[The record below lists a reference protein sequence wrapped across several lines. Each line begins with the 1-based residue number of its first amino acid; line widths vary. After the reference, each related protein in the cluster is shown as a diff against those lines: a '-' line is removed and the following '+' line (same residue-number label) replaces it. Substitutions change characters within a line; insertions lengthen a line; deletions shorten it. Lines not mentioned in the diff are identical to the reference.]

1 MDPLL
6 DRLAA
11 LAEGDEPP
19 ALCTLVRVDGSTPQE
34 AGAKMLVLPPAF
46 ETVGTLGG
54 GCVEAEVRRRVAE
67 VLMEGAARVLPF
79 RLDSDYGWD
88 DGLICGGSM
97 SVLIDPILPPA
108 CALFRRLRDEVAAG
122 RPAALVTAVGGN
134 GGAARVGE
142 KWLLADGLP
151 ADPSGE
157 LAGAVTRALREG
169 RPRLVE
175 AGGGEYF
182 VDPFLPAP
190 TLLIAGA
197 GHVGKALTEI
207 GALLG
212 FSVVVVDDREEFAN
226 RRRLPGA
233 ARVLAGPIGPTLSSF
248 PIDANTYV
256 VVVTRGHNHDE
267 EALEAVIRSPARYVG
282 MIGSRRK
289 VRLIFDDLKERGVD
303 PALLGRV
310 HTPIGLDLGAE
321 TVPEIAVAIAA
332 QLVQVRRAR
341 SDEDARRGGMPGVA
355 P

>member
-1 MDPLL
+1 MDLL
-6 DRLAA
+6 LERLAA
-11 LAEGDEPP
+11 LPDGDDPP
-19 ALCTLVRVDGSTPQE
+19 ALCTLVRVVGSTPQE

-54 GCVEAEVRRRVAE
+54 GCVEAEVRRRVAG
-67 VLMEGAARVLPF
+67 VLLEGAAKVLPF

-97 SVLIDPILPPA
+97 TVLIDPILPPA
-108 CALFRRLRDEVAAG
+108 RALFRRLREGVAAG
-122 RPAALVTAVGGN
+122 RPAALITAVGGK
-134 GGAARVGE
+134 GGPARVGD
-142 KWLLADGLP
+142 KWLSVEGLP
-151 ADPSGE
+151 ADPAGD
-157 LAGAVTRALREG
+157 LADGVTRVLREG

-175 AGGGEYF
+175 AGGAEYF

-197 GHVGKALTEI
+197 GHVGKALCEV

-212 FSVVVVDDREEFAN
+212 FSVVVVDDREEMAD
-226 RRRLPGA
+226 RQRLPGA
-233 ARVLAGPIGPTLSSF
+233 ARVLAGPIGPLLRSF
-248 PIDANTYV
+248 PIDADTYV

-267 EALEAVIRSPARYVG
+267 EALEAVIRSPARYIG

-303 PALLGRV
+303 AALLRRV
-310 HTPIGLDLGAE
+310 HTPIGLDVGAE

-332 QLVQVRRAR
+332 QLVQVRRGR
-341 SDEDARRGGMPGVA
+341 GEEEIRRRGMPGVE

>member
-1 MDPLL
+1 
-6 DRLAA
+6 
-11 LAEGDEPP
+11 
-19 ALCTLVRVDGSTPQE
+19 V
-34 AGAKMLVLPPAF
+34 
-46 ETVGTLGG
+46 
-54 GCVEAEVRRRVAE
+54 
-67 VLMEGAARVLPF
+67 
-79 RLDSDYGWD
+79 
-88 DGLICGGSM
+88 
-97 SVLIDPILPPA
+97 
-108 CALFRRLRDEVAAG
+108 
-122 RPAALVTAVGGN
+122 
-134 GGAARVGE
+134 
-142 KWLLADGLP
+142 
-151 ADPSGE
+151 
-157 LAGAVTRALREG
+157 
-169 RPRLVE
+169 
-175 AGGGEYF
+175 
-182 VDPFLPAP
+182 
-190 TLLIAGA
+190 IAGA
-197 GHVGKALTEI
+197 GPVGKALTEI